1 MPTVTVAQVVSDG
14 VAGATRSC
22 VGSGR
27 LMGAEEG
34 GSAYRHSCAGR
45 QRWCSRCPT

>member
-22 VGSGR
+22 VGSGM
-27 LMGAEEG
+27 LVGAEEG
-34 GSAYRHSCAGR
+34 RQCLPSQLRRSSAMV
-45 QRWCSRCPT
+45 